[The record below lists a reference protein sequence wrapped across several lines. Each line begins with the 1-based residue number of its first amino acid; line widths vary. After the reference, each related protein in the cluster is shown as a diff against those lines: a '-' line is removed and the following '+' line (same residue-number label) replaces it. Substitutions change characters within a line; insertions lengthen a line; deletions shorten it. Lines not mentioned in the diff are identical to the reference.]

1 MQMRQL
7 HSHLSQTHLARSEL
21 VTGAAAELF
30 EAFSPLTLRGRAL
43 IRRRLGD
50 DAHRLQRGDAS
61 FKPLCPLLTLL
72 REAELALLAE
82 GVALLATVSVEK
94 VLGELALTL
103 ASRDHPVQ
111 CGA

>member
-7 HSHLSQTHLARSEL
+7 HSHVSQTDLARSGL

-43 IRRRLGD
+43 IRRNLGD

-82 GVALLATVSVEK
+82 GVAILC
-94 VLGELALTL
+94 
-103 ASRDHPVQ
+103 SRECQKGIRRARAGFSRP
-111 CGA
+111 

>member
-7 HSHLSQTHLARSEL
+7 RAHFSQTHLARSEF

-30 EAFSPLTLRGRAL
+30 EAFSPLTLRVRAL
-43 IRRRLGD
+43 IRRNLGD

-61 FKPLCPLLTLL
+61 FKPFCPLLTLL

-82 GVALLATVSVEK
+82 GVAILC
-94 VLGELALTL
+94 
-103 ASRDHPVQ
+103 SRECQ
-111 CGA
+111 KGIERARAGFSRR